1 MSALPIAAELDTS
14 SEACPAVVA
23 RRLKLLIITDTS
35 ILATGGSERFLRNLL
50 SRLPGEL
57 YDITVVQL
65 AAPPHPA
72 ITVTPLVDAG
82 SVRLKV
88 LPVDAAYGR
97 RGRTALRELRRMV
110 RTEHYDIVQSQHE
123 KSDLFNALLPRR
135 AGTFHV
141 SNRRDMGFNKSPR
154 LRWAFRMLRRRF
166 HHVIAPAQSILDDLT
181 HSEHL
186 DTRRMQCIPNG
197 VDTQRFRPATTDE
210 RHRSRESLGLTADA
224 IVFGCVARLTEV
236 KRHADLLEA
245 FVTVNRQHPR
255 SHLLLIGD
263 GPLRHSLEVLIA
275 HLGLEGAVELLGDR
289 GDVERIL
296 PALDVQVL
304 ASSTEGMSNALL
316 EAMACGLPVVATDVG
331 GNPQLIRHSEN
342 GLLVPACDPSRLADA
357 LCELASSSVQR
368 ERMSE
373 AARMRSERDFSLDAM
388 AQSFHRMY
396 QQLLS
401 QA

>member
-1 MSALPIAAELDTS
+1 MSALPIAVELDAGI
-14 SEACPAVVA
+14 EASPDVVA

-50 SRLPGEL
+50 SRLSREH

-65 AAPPHPA
+65 SAPPHPP
-72 ITVTPLVDAG
+72 IPVTPRVDTG
-82 SVRLKV
+82 CVRLKV

-97 RGRTALRELRRMV
+97 RGRRALRELRRMI
-110 RTEHYDIVQSQHE
+110 RDEHYDIVQSQHE
-123 KSDLFNALLPRR
+123 KSDLFNALLPHRP
-135 AGTFHV
+135 GTFHV

-154 LRWAFRMLRRRF
+154 LRWAFRMLRGRF
-166 HHVIAPAQSILDDLT
+166 HHVIAPAQSILEDLSRT
-181 HSEHL
+181 EHL
-186 DTRRMQCIPNG
+186 DSRRMQCIPNG
-197 VDTQRFRPATTDE
+197 VDTQRFRPATTEE
-210 RHRSRESLGLTADA
+210 RQRSRHSLGLPQDA

-236 KRHADLLEA
+236 KRHVDLLEA
-245 FVTVNRQHPR
+245 FVSVSRQHPR
-255 SHLLLIGD
+255 SRLLLIGD
-263 GPLRHSLEVLIA
+263 GPLRAGLEQMIA
-275 HLGLEGAVELLGDR
+275 VLGLETAVELLGDR
-289 GDVERIL
+289 SDVEQIL

-316 EAMACGLPVVATDVG
+316 EAMACGLPVVATNVG
-331 GNPQLIRHSEN
+331 GNPQLVRHDEN
-342 GLLVPACDPSRLADA
+342 GLLVPACSPATLADA
-357 LCELASSSVQR
+357 LCELAASQVQR

-373 AARMRSERDFSLDAM
+373 AARLRSERDFSLDAM